1 MLVRRVSVYRPQKSH
16 MSEIQP
22 RLAHSAGLPLSP
34 SLQVT
39 RSVFFKCYVL
49 LLRMDGAEERDTW
62 PHEMVLTKDIV
73 DLKRYLLLLC

>member
-22 RLAHSAGLPLSP
+22 RPLTLPPSPPP

-62 PHEMVLTKDIV
+62 PFEMVLTKDIV
-73 DLKRYLLLLC
+73 DLKRYLLLMC